1 MGRVAACEI
10 LLCSGGRR
18 LSEIGQKVIVPHVES
33 VIHNIPADLRW
44 MVGV

>member
-10 LLCSGGRR
+10 LLCSGGR

-33 VIHNIPADLRW
+33 VIHNILADLRW
-44 MVGV
+44 MVDV